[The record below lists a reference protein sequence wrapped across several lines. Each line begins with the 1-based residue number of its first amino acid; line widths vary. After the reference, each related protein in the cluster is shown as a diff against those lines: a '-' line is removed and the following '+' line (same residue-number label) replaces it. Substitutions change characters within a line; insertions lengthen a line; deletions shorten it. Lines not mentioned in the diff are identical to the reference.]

1 MGILKHLGMPFLIE
15 VCRRLYRNIMDA
27 IFVHDAHMY
36 IYMRF
41 VKNVP

>member
-1 MGILKHLGMPFLIE
+1 MMVYYTG
-15 VCRRLYRNIMDA
+15 NIMNT

-36 IYMRF
+36 IYMKF

>member
-1 MGILKHLGMPFLIE
+1 MSIKNRLNLKK
-15 VCRRLYRNIMDA
+15 IMN

-36 IYMRF
+36 IYMKF